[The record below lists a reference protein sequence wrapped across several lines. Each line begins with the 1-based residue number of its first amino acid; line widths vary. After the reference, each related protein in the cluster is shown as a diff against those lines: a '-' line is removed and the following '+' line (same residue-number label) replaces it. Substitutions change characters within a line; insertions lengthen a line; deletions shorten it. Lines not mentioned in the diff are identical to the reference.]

1 MLAAVTR
8 CAVGLVCEGG
18 EDPEKELIL
27 LRNRLLREYTQMK

>member
-8 CAVGLVCEGG
+8 CAVGLVYKGG

-27 LRNRLLREYTQMK
+27 LRNMLLREYTQMK